1 MQKTTHPNLHHISG
15 WIEKVVEHFQ
25 DTSLKMWQ
33 DRCKKFFIFEDGYA
47 LFLGLL
53 KNAYRKGE
61 LLNAKITAQRERSAD
76 GFGRSD
82 FV

>member
-1 MQKTTHPNLHHISG
+1 MQRKTHPNLHHISG
-15 WIEKVVEHFQ
+15 WIEKVVERFQ

-33 DRCKKFFIFEDGYA
+33 DRCKKFFIFKDGCA

-53 KNAYRKGE
+53 KTAHGEGE
-61 LLNAKITAQRERSAD
+61 LLNAKITAQMGRSAD
-76 GFGRSD
+76 GFGRSG